1 MTLTAPS
8 TPLEWTD
15 YLHAKLRDKQS
26 KIQVYDE
33 YYEGEKQKLAFAQ
46 ARFRSAFGD
55 LFERFSD
62 NFCGLI
68 VDSLAE
74 RMRIEGIRMTEEPGA
89 DKDAQ
94 EIWQRNSLDADAPSA
109 HLDALVHGESYGVVW
124 GDSDGQPIVSVESA
138 ENVAVHMRP
147 GSRRDVVAALKVYSD
162 EWGTERSTLVLPTSV
177 WQSTQT
183 RAGHWAEPI
192 YSRNPLGFC
201 PVTAIQNRP
210 RLSGKAFSELKS
222 VIPLQDAVNKV
233 VIDALVASEY
243 AAWPQR
249 YVTGMEIQEDSDG
262 RPVEPYRLAI
272 DRLLQAEDPNTRF
285 GQFDPANL
293 ANYVT
298 LVEMLVQHLASTSRV
313 PFHYFLLNGGQ
324 SPSGEAITSAEAGL
338 VAKARERMIYFGEA
352 WERIMRHCFAVLGD
366 PRARAY
372 SAEVMWGDPEYRTES
387 QHIDALTKL
396 RTLRVPLLQL
406 WQDAGYSPQQIAR
419 FPAMLTDESRF
430 VGELGP
436 PAGTDLVDR
445 VDDAGGH
452 AA

>member
-26 KIQVYDE
+26 KIKIYDE

-46 ARFRSAFGD
+46 ARFRSDFGD
-55 LFERFSD
+55 IFERFAD

-89 DKDAQ
+89 DRDALR
-94 EIWQRNSLDADAPSA
+94 IWQRNCLDADAPAA
-109 HLDALVHGESYGVVW
+109 HLDALIHGESYGVVW
-124 GDSDGQPIVSVESA
+124 GDHEGEPTVSVESA
-138 ENVAVHMRP
+138 EHVACYVRP
-147 GSRRDVVAALKVYSD
+147 GSRRDVLAALKAYSD
-162 EWGTERSTLVLPTSV
+162 EWGTEHATLLLPTSV
-177 WQSTQT
+177 WQTRQD
-183 RAGHWAEPI
+183 RAGRWLDPV
-192 YSRNPLGFC
+192 YRPNPLGFC
-201 PVTAIQNRP
+201 PVTPLQNRP
-210 RLSGKAFSELKS
+210 RLNGQARSELAS

-233 VIDALVASEY
+233 VIDALVASEL

-249 YVTGMEIQEDSDG
+249 YVVGMEIQEDADG
-262 RPVEPYRLAI
+262 RPVEPFRLAI

-285 GQFDPANL
+285 GQFEPAQL
-293 ANYVT
+293 SNYVG
-298 LVEMLVQHLASTSRV
+298 LIEMLVQHLASTSRV

-338 VAKARERMIYFGEA
+338 VAKARERMLYFGEA

-366 PRARAY
+366 ARARAY
-372 SAEVMWGDPEYRTES
+372 GAEVIWGDPEYRTES

-396 RTLRVPLLQL
+396 RMLRVPLLQL
-406 WQDAGYSPQQIAR
+406 WQDAGYTPQQIER
-419 FPAMLTDESRF
+419 FPAMLESEARYAAEPQPDVSTPTPLDDTD
-430 VGELGP
+430 GQ
-436 PAGTDLVDR
+436 
-445 VDDAGGH
+445 